1 MDYRHDGIEMTD
13 YPNGDAPQARS
24 RQRGTSKPL
33 YKRWWVW
40 TLAALVVL
48 SATGLFGQ
56 TDDSSRTVEATSS
69 EDTEPIAVPDLV
81 GKAGDE
87 AKDELVELDL
97 KADLALSLTVRPGGC
112 PYVLSQGVAA
122 RFFKNIRQDSKCRDD
137 RSGNWLPD

>member
-97 KADLALSLTVRPGGC
+97 KADLALSLTVRPGGVPLC
-112 PYVLSQGVAA
+112 FKSRGSSQ
-122 RFFKNIRQDSKCRDD
+122 ILQEY
-137 RSGNWLPD
+137 